1 MAMNVGSGEEAEAM
15 SDINVTPLVD
25 VMLVLLIIFI
35 ITIRVIIQQVPV
47 QLPKA
52 TNLPTQTKPEN
63 ITIAIDKEGDIYWN
77 TQKLSSKD
85 ELKAEAARHRA
96 HRAAAG
102 SAHPRRLQ
110 RSVPVRG
117 PGARGHAADRHPQS
131 GVHHHP
137 RSFRSRNVGEITH
150 GHDCRRE

>member
-1 MAMNVGSGEEAEAM
+1 MAINIGGTEEAEAM

-63 ITIAIDKEGDIYWN
+63 ITIAIDKDGDIFWN
-77 TQKLSSKD
+77 TQKLAGTD
-85 ELKAEAARHRA
+85 DLKQRLRVAARQEPQPEVHIRGDA
-96 HRAAAG
+96 N
-102 SAHPRRLQ
+102 
-110 RSVPVRG
+110 VRYQFVGQVLVATQQIGIRKVAFITTPDHFG
-117 PGARGHAADRHPQS
+117 PG
-131 GVHHHP
+131 
-137 RSFRSRNVGEITH
+137 T
-150 GHDCRRE
+150 

>member
-1 MAMNVGSGEEAEAM
+1 MALSVGGDDDEAPM

-63 ITIAIDKEGDIYWN
+63 ITIAVDKNGGIYWN
-77 TQKLSSKD
+77 TKLLADRNDLQQHLRTIVRQDPQPEVHIRGDSQ
-85 ELKAEAARHRA
+85 ARYQYVGQVLVATQQIGIRKVAFITTPDHF
-96 HRAAAG
+96 
-102 SAHPRRLQ
+102 
-110 RSVPVRG
+110 G
-117 PGARGHAADRHPQS
+117 PG
-131 GVHHHP
+131 
-137 RSFRSRNVGEITH
+137 T
-150 GHDCRRE
+150 